1 MAHCVM
7 LNARS
12 LRNKIADLHEC
23 IDRLKPQFFFISET
37 WFSSDITDAMI
48 VPNDMY
54 HVVRTDREGRCGGG
68 VCALINKMYNII
80 PVPTVDNVEIVAFDV
95 VCATSKFRFVVCYR
109 PPYYDSAALNY
120 LTAFIACLELLCNI
134 NYTVFIVGDFNMP
147 DVCWSDF
154 SFTGSHANF
163 SNIMLDFV
171 CDHGLSQCVVEPTRG
186 NNLLDLVF
194 TNDPLLVND
203 CNVDAAFIGCDHMS
217 VHFNIVLPV
226 ELSPNICLPLCD
238 DPESEVLCFY
248 NFNAGDYDGLNMYLS
263 SVNWQE
269 VFGDISDINECWN
282 SFTDILNKGIELFV
296 PVKVFDPTVPRNER
310 KLLPLFI
317 RQLYRKKN
325 AAWRLYKRF
334 KTDVLLAKYKTAC
347 VKCKNAY
354 EQFVL
359 SKENALIENGNLGS
373 FYRYVNSKLVF
384 KSGIGV
390 LKDDDGAFIYDD
402 QAKAKLLNDF
412 YSSVFVS
419 DNNILPVFAPRVP
432 NDCELSS
439 VTFTPDVVYKHL
451 SKLNPKSGGGPDGLS
466 AVLLKNVAG
475 SLAQPLSLLYSASFE
490 LSAIPDMWKAAI
502 VTPVFKKGSP
512 TAASNY
518 RPISLTCIVCKIM
531 ETIIK
536 DRLIDYLLD
545 KKLITNQQHG
555 FLAKHS
561 TCSQL
566 LECVNDWTIEL
577 NLRHS
582 IDVAY
587 IDFQKAFDSVV
598 GSKLGHKLSSYGIS
612 GSLLNWLSA
621 FLSNRVQAVKVNN
634 KVSEYIPVRSGV
646 PQGSVLGPVLF
657 LLYVNDL
664 VDLFGPGL
672 TAKLFADDV
681 KIYAVITDVNDTVAF
696 QAGLDA
702 LNAWSVDWQLPISV
716 NKCSVLHLGRKN
728 IDHTYQLNGV
738 SLPDVKEVTDLGI
751 KVDSNLRFVKHYRFI
766 SNKAQQR
773 ASLILRTFR
782 SRDPILLF
790 KAFSVYVRP
799 LLEYCSPVWAPVY
812 VTDVELIE
820 RVQRRFTKRL
830 NGLWH
835 LCYFER
841 LRMLG
846 NIETLELRRLKSDLT
861 MVYKIVHKL
870 IAIDFNEFFALNN
883 FSCTRGHNFKLTKP
897 KCNNNARQFSFAC
910 RCINAWN
917 FLPVDVVAAASL
929 KKFKAGLSTVDF
941 IKFLKYTV

>member
-1 MAHCVM
+1 M

-23 IDRLKPQFFFISET
+23 IDRLKPQFFLISET

-48 VPNDMY
+48 VPNNMY
-54 HVVRTDREGRCGGG
+54 HVVRTDRVGKCGGG

-80 PVPTVDNVEIVAFDV
+80 PVPTADNVEIVAFDV

-109 PPYYDSAALNY
+109 PPYYDAAALNY
-120 LTAFIACLELLCNI
+120 LIAFIECLELLCSI
-134 NYTVFIVGDFNMP
+134 NYTVFIVGDFNLP

-154 SFTGSHANF
+154 SFTGSHVTF

-186 NNLLDLVF
+186 NNLLDLIF
-194 TNDPLLVND
+194 TNDPLIVNE
-203 CNVDAAFIGCDHMS
+203 CIVDTSFIGCDHMS

-226 ELSPNICLPLCD
+226 ELSPNNCLPLRD

-248 NFNAGDYDGLNMYLS
+248 NFNAGDYEGLNMYLS
-263 SVNWQE
+263 AVNWQ
-269 VFGDISDINECWN
+269 DIFADIDNINECWE
-282 SFTDILNKGIELFV
+282 SFSGILNKGIELFV
-296 PVKVFDPTVPRNER
+296 PVKVFDPKVSRKDR
-310 KLLPLFI
+310 KLLPLYI

-325 AAWRLYKRF
+325 AAWRLYKHH
-334 KTDVLLAKYKTAC
+334 KTEVLLAKYKAAC
-347 VKCKNAY
+347 GKCKNAY
-354 EQFVL
+354 KQFIL
-359 SKENALIENGNLGS
+359 SKENALIDQGNLGS

-384 KSGIGV
+384 KSGVGV
-390 LKDDDGAFIYDD
+390 LKDDNGVFIYDD

-419 DNNILPVFAPRVP
+419 DNNILPVFQRRVP

-439 VTFTPDVVYKHL
+439 ITFTPEDVYKNL
-451 SKLNPKSGGGPDGLS
+451 SKLNPKSGGGPDGLAS
-466 AVLLKNVAG
+466 VLLKNVAG
-475 SLAQPLSLLYSASFE
+475 TLAQPLSLLYNASFE
-490 LSAIPDMWKAAI
+490 LSAIPDIWKAAM

-512 TAASNY
+512 TAACNY
-518 RPISLTCIVCKIM
+518 RPISLTCIICKVM
-531 ETIIK
+531 ESIIK
-536 DRLIDYLLD
+536 DRLIAYLLD
-545 KKLITNQQHG
+545 KRLITKQQHG

-577 NLRHS
+577 NVRHS
-582 IDVAY
+582 VDVAY

-598 GSKLGHKLSSYGIS
+598 GSKLGLKLSSYGIS
-612 GSLLNWLSA
+612 GRLLDWLSD
-621 FLSNRVQAVKVNN
+621 FLCNRVQAVKVNN
-634 KVSEYIPVRSGV
+634 KVSEFVPVKSGV

-681 KIYAVITDVNDTVAF
+681 KIYAVINDVNDIAAF

-702 LNAWSVDWQLPISV
+702 LDAWSTDWQLPISLH
-716 NKCSVLHLGRKN
+716 KCNVLHLGRN
-728 IDHTYQLNGV
+728 NTGHTYQLNGV
-738 SLPDVKEVTDLGI
+738 CLPDVKEIMDLGI
-751 KVDSNLRFVKHYRFI
+751 KVDSNLRFTKHYRFI
-766 SNKAQQR
+766 VNKAQQR
-773 ASLILRTFR
+773 ASLIFRTFR
-782 SRDPILLF
+782 SRDPTLLF
-790 KAFSVYVRP
+790 KAFTVYVRP

-812 VTDVELIE
+812 VTDINLIE

-830 NGLWH
+830 SGLWD
-835 LCYFER
+835 LSYFER
-841 LRMLG
+841 LRVLG
-846 NIETLELRRLKSDLT
+846 SVETLELRRLKADLI
-861 MVYKIVHKL
+861 MIYKIVHKL
-870 IAIDFNEFFALNN
+870 ISLDFDEFFNLSNV
-883 FSCTRGHNFKLTKP
+883 SCTRGHCFKLTKP
-897 KCNNNARQFSFAC
+897 ECNNNARQYSFAC

-917 FLPVDVVAAASL
+917 FLPMNVVSATSVSC
-929 KKFKAGLSTVDF
+929 FKAGLDTADF
-941 IKFLKYTV
+941 NKFLKYSE